1 MEEVVLTQHALRQ
14 MERDLAA
21 SDPRLDELFLDFARQ
36 AGQGTMPPAEKIR
49 TLRQGWVERLGEI
62 LRCAVTL
69 MALTCEMCLAGFR
82 PGRYWIVPR

>member
-1 MEEVVLTQHALRQ
+1 
-14 MERDLAA
+14 
-21 SDPRLDELFLDFARQ
+21 
-36 AGQGTMPPAEKIR
+36 MPPAEKIR

-82 PGRYWIVPR
+82 PGRYWIVSR